1 MKRLALLLLC
11 VLPLAAPARADLADS
26 LPAES
31 LAVVQWSG
39 RSLYFDGSLLGQM
52 LLDPDTRELFGSI
65 RQILSSNAPIP
76 PAQLAAGWEL
86 ASIAWQRP
94 LALAITDID
103 PQAMNTPAGP
113 AGAISAVLL
122 IDLGPDRESFQ
133 KQLDAMLEP
142 FAEQFQSAQVRQITV
157 QQMATPAGPVSWGY
171 IKDMFFLAFGENT
184 VAQILDASAGKSLA
198 AETRYRN
205 AMKQVER
212 KTTQLSFYLDVA
224 TLRSKIEQIERGPAT
239 QPGPDNAQPVRTMT
253 SAIAKAIGLDRTTTI
268 ASATSIVDKGM
279 YTRIRI
285 ASPAPHTGLLM
296 PLAGEPL
303 TPADLADLPADADYV
318 CVWNVSPKTLLDTI
332 RSSVSQVVPGGA
344 RAIHSA
350 MQQASEMVGFNVETD
365 LIDTLGDTWTFSTA
379 ESQGG
384 LLTGSVLS
392 VEVKDA
398 ARLEKT
404 LAALDTFIHNSTDG
418 EMTVQTLKH
427 EKMSIRCVEMNVSMF
442 PMPILPS
449 WTIHNGRLMVS
460 LWPQTLIATANN
472 PAKPLV
478 ETPQWSALAGR
489 LAKNPSGVSYTNTPQ
504 IVRKAY
510 PLILVLGT
518 MARNGLAM
526 QQPDTQTSL
535 PLLPPAIHDLLT
547 YFRPEMNAVSHDETG
562 ITLESYGSGL
572 NSTLSAPVVTS
583 LAVSALLPPLTR
595 ARSLAKSAMSSS
607 NVNGLL
613 KSCMLYAAD
622 NDGIYPESFDQLG
635 TADIIAGKI
644 LISPLSG
651 NDPPRWDE
659 ANSRWVGPIDYI
671 LVDFSRFPEDQIT
684 QPGQMVLIYEDPS
697 CHDQEKIAVGFCDG
711 SVVQMTRA
719 EFRAALER
727 TQKFLTSG
735 KK

>member
-1 MKRLALLLLC
+1 MKRLILLVLC
-11 VLPLAAPARADLADS
+11 VLPLTAPARADLADS
-26 LPAES
+26 LPPDT
-31 LAVVQWSG
+31 LAVMQWSG

-65 RQILSSNAPIP
+65 RQILSDNAPMP

-94 LALAITDID
+94 IALAITDVD

-122 IDLGPDRESFQ
+122 IDLGQDRESFQ
-133 KQLDAMLEP
+133 KQLDAILEP

-157 QQMATPAGPVSWGY
+157 QQMATPAGPVRWGY

-184 VAQILDASAGKSLA
+184 VAQILDASAGKNLA
-198 AETRYRN
+198 ASVTYRA

-224 TLRSKIEQIERGPAT
+224 SLRSKIEQIELGPAAT
-239 QPGPDNAQPVRTMT
+239 QPAGSQPVRTMT
-253 SAIAKAIGLDRTTTI
+253 SAIAKAVGLDRTTTI
-268 ASATSIVDKGM
+268 AGATSIVDKGM

-285 ASPAPHTGLLM
+285 ASPAPHTGLLV

-303 TPADLADLPADADYV
+303 TPADLAALPADADYA

-350 MQQASEMVGFNVETD
+350 MQQASEMAGFNVETD

-472 PAKPLV
+472 PTQPLV
-478 ETPQWSALAGR
+478 ETPQWTALAAR
-489 LAKNPSGVSYTNTPQ
+489 LARNPSGVSYTNTPQ

-535 PLLPPAIHDLLT
+535 PLLPPAIHDLLK

-562 ITLESYGSGL
+562 ITIESYGSGL
-572 NSTLSAPVVTS
+572 NSTLSAPVMTS

-595 ARSLAKSAMSSS
+595 ARSQAKAAMSGS
-607 NVNGLL
+607 NVNGLA
-613 KSCMLYAAD
+613 KSCILYGVE
-622 NDGIYPESFDQLG
+622 NGKYPASFD
-635 TADIIAGKI
+635 DMENMFFSGKM
-644 LISPLSG
+644 LVTPLSG

-659 ANSRWVGPIDYI
+659 QAKKWVGPIDYI
-671 LVDFSRFPEDQIT
+671 LIDYSRFTEAQIEE
-684 QPGQMVLIYEDPS
+684 PYEMILIYEDPS

-711 SVVQMTRA
+711 HVQQMTRPQ
-719 EFRAALER
+719 FQAALER

-735 KK
+735 KANN